1 MADLLIL
8 FGSQT
13 GNAESVAQ
21 DVYLAAQAYSV
32 DAQCLGMEKITAQD
46 LAQTRDVLLI
56 VSTCGDGDMP
66 DNALP
71 LWQALHTAETPAM
84 QGVHYAVLALGD
96 LLYDHFC
103 AAGKAWDARLDT
115 LGANR
120 LRARVD
126 CDVEFQA
133 DATAWT
139 QATLAQLAGLRGWAT
154 RNIQPPPRPHTEP
167 GYARDTPLTATLL
180 TRQKLT
186 ADHAVREV
194 WHCELELGS
203 DVAWQPG
210 ALLYIWPENDAQLVA
225 KIIAALSA
233 RPADQVHWQG
243 RRERLDTLLTHHLEL
258 RKPGAE
264 LLAALAHDAH
274 DGQDVLDCLLA
285 RPVLDAQDAVECLKA
300 LAPRAYSIANA
311 QQNGNRVHLTVA
323 HVQYERNG
331 RHYHGAASHFLA
343 TLPHGGTLR
352 CHLAANR
359 YFTVPDNP
367 ASDLIMIAAGSGIA
381 PFRAF
386 MQQRD
391 KQNAR
396 GRNWLI
402 FGNRK
407 GSQDFLYGHEWQARQ
422 ADGTLDRLSLAFSRE
437 QAHKTYVQDLVRE
450 HGAELFAWL
459 EQGAYLMVCG
469 SADPMAAEVETAL
482 REVIMKHGN
491 MRAADADGYIAR
503 LKNDKRHVRDVY

>member
-46 LAQTRDVLLI
+46 LAQARDVLLI

-115 LGANR
+115 LGASR

-139 QATLAQLAGLRGWAT
+139 QAILAQLAGLRGWAT

-194 WHCELELGS
+194 WHCELDLGS
-203 DVAWQPG
+203 EVAWQPG

-225 KIIAALSA
+225 QIIAALGA

-243 RRERLDTLLTHHLEL
+243 RRERLDTLLTHHHEL

-264 LLAALAHDAH
+264 LLAALALDAH

-367 ASDLIMIAAGSGIA
+367 ASDLIMIPPAAASPRSAPSCNNATNKTHAGATGSSSATAKAAKTFCMVMNGRPDKPTA
-381 PFRAF
+381 RSTACRWPSRAN
-386 MQQRD
+386 RRTKPTCKTSYANTARNSLPGSNRAHTSWYAAVPTPWRRKW
-391 KQNAR
+391 KQHCA
-396 GRNWLI
+396 
-402 FGNRK
+402 K
-407 GSQDFLYGHEWQARQ
+407 
-422 ADGTLDRLSLAFSRE
+422 
-437 QAHKTYVQDLVRE
+437 
-450 HGAELFAWL
+450 
-459 EQGAYLMVCG
+459 
-469 SADPMAAEVETAL
+469 
-482 REVIMKHGN
+482 
-491 MRAADADGYIAR
+491 
-503 LKNDKRHVRDVY
+503 